1 MILLF
6 SWCPFEVLETNLR
19 KASALFHEHETSLLH
34 WCFHFY
40 TSYHCRHCSGK
51 ACSHLLCIPGR
62 DACRMISPGN
72 QRTPLQRNRFSS
84 FAQAH
89 LPLLTPGRWAWV
101 KSARFCLKWGSC
113 MNRYEHQIV
122 SLPCW
127 YKASVENVVK
137 YFCQGN
143 FISVFFILLEM
154 LSYPSE
160 ILLGQVLKSCSV
172 GQGYPCMW

>member
-1 MILLF
+1 MIPLF
-6 SWCPFEVLETNLR
+6 SWCPFEVLETSLR
-19 KASALFHEHETSLLH
+19 KASALFHEHKTSLLH

-51 ACSHLLCIPGR
+51 ACSCLLCIPGR
-62 DACRMISPGN
+62 DACRTISPGN

-101 KSARFCLKWGSC
+101 KSARFCLKRGSC
-113 MNRYEHQIV
+113 MNRYEHQTV
-122 SLPCW
+122 SLPCR

-154 LSYPSE
+154 LSYPFE